1 MTYDVTITTQSK
13 KYYSYL
19 FLDNNNHVYSYHLN
33 SANDN
38 SRYCQ
43 RNHFQRYHSESYFFP
58 SSTTPS
64 HIQNKES
71 NSISAEQGVT
81 KELSSLSSSPKRILI
96 VDDDP
101 DINLAFKVGLE
112 DYGSFDVYTSTD
124 PVEALSNFKPHFYDL
139 LLLDINMPKINGF
152 ELCKR
157 TLEIDLNVRICFITA
172 GDTNIEALREVYP
185 TLSIGC
191 FIKKPVTIE
200 NLAKR
205 LIAELD

>member
-1 MTYDVTITTQSK
+1 MKLVDDMYVTITTQNE

-19 FLDNNNHVYSYHLN
+19 FFDNHIYSCHLN
-33 SANDN
+33 GTNDN
-38 SRYCQ
+38 HYQ
-43 RNHFQRYHSESYFFP
+43 HNHSESY
-58 SSTTPS
+58 SSLPARS
-64 HIQNKES
+64 HIQYKES
-71 NSISAEQGVT
+71 NSTSVEQR
-81 KELSSLSSSPKRILI
+81 EQSSLSSSPKRILI

-112 DYGSFDVYTSTD
+112 DYGSFDVYTHTD
-124 PVEALSNFKPHFYDL
+124 PLEALSNFKPHFYDL
-139 LLLDINMPKINGF
+139 LLLDINMPKMNGF

-157 TLEIDLNVRICFITA
+157 ILEIDVNVRICFITA
-172 GDTNIEALREVYP
+172 GDTNIDALRERYP

-205 LIAELD
+205 LLAELD